1 MYVIQ
6 VLERIKYNIQH
17 VGKAETEFNIR
28 LNNYRKNV
36 WKPDDIHA
44 SRHFSR
50 KSHEKFILFEQI
62 RQIDIEKEKIG
73 KG

>member
-1 MYVIQ
+1 M
-6 VLERIKYNIQH
+6 ERIKCKIQH

-28 LNNYRKNV
+28 LSNYRKDV

-44 SRHFSR
+44 SPHFSR
-50 KSHEKFILFEQI
+50 KSHNFNTYEKFILFEQI
-62 RQIDIEKEKIG
+62 RQIDIEKEKLG